1 MIKLPD
7 PAAAF
12 QHEQDFL
19 LSCGPSRIG
28 KMLALYDIYQR
39 TRRVPGAIVECGVFR
54 GGSFTMWAMLRHL
67 LESEHTRSLIGFDTF
82 GEFPRTPAAPDQ
94 RIVDHIQQVA
104 GLDCIGADQLVETL
118 SRRGRGLEANT
129 TLVPGDVCET
139 VPKYVADHPEL
150 AISLL
155 MIDTDLY
162 EPAVTCLTELVPLV
176 SPGGIVIV
184 DNYGVFPGET
194 QAFREYLAA
203 HPDTRLEQPAH
214 TGHLM
219 HFSPSVA
226 AALPNQLAPAVQ
238 SASDSEVRPSRVGR

>member
-1 MIKLPD
+1 MINLPD
-7 PAAAF
+7 PTAAF

-19 LSCGPSRIG
+19 LTCGPSRIG

-39 TRRVPGAIVECGVFR
+39 IRQVPGAIVECGVFR

-67 LESEHTRSLIGFDTF
+67 LESEHTRALIGFDTF
-82 GEFPRTPAAPDQ
+82 GEFPRTSAETDQ

-104 GLDCIGADQLVETL
+104 GLDCIGTDQLLETL
-118 SRRGRGLEANT
+118 GRRGRGLEANT
-129 TLVPGDVCET
+129 ELVPGDVCET
-139 VPKYVADHPEL
+139 IPQFVADHPEL

-155 MIDTDLY
+155 VIDTDLY
-162 EPAVTCLTELVPLV
+162 EPAVTCLTQLVPLV

-194 QAFREYLAA
+194 RAFREYLAA
-203 HPDTRLEQPAH
+203 HPGTRLEQPAH

-219 HFSPSVA
+219 HFSPSVEA
-226 AALPNQLAPAVQ
+226 TLPNQLSPDDQAAWDSAVG
-238 SASDSEVRPSRVGR
+238 RSRVGR